1 MSMSFRPSWIT
12 VMLRPLNFL
21 ATLPP
26 MSGLLPG
33 VGGLARSET
42 LETVLREYKADRALA
57 FSQAYSR
64 PGHPLHPLEIVR
76 ELADVITPDVTTCL
90 DMGTF
95 HIWLARYM
103 MSFRPARC

>member
-1 MSMSFRPSWIT
+1 
-12 VMLRPLNFL
+12 
-21 ATLPP
+21 
-26 MSGLLPG
+26 